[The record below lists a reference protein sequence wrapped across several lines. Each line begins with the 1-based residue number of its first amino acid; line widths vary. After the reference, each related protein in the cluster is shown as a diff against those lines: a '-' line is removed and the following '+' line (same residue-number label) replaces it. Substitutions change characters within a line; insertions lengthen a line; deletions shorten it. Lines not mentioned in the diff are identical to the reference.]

1 MSIKLRSASRVTPQN
16 SNPERFRLEV
26 MKTRR
31 SSQLG
36 KMMTYFRNLER
47 SSYFYEDLMHLGIAV
62 VCLPEADMLLTN
74 EGPFRPHCS
83 FGPVS
88 SKNSV
93 SGGTCATCA
102 HIVMGSSR
110 IILKQRGLL
119 VLAAYFP
126 GIKLSKL
133 EPPRGYLKKSI
144 T

>member
-31 SSQLG
+31 SSQLA

-47 SSYFYEDLMHLGIAV
+47 SSYSYEDLMHLGITV

-83 FGPVS
+83 FGPVFIKEF
-88 SKNSV
+88 SKWRHV
-93 SGGTCATCA
+93 CDMRA
-102 HIVMGSSR
+102 HSHG
-110 IILKQRGLL
+110 Q
-119 VLAAYFP
+119 F
-126 GIKLSKL
+126 
-133 EPPRGYLKKSI
+133 ENYLKTMGFTGI
-144 T
+144 GCIFPWYQT